1 MATSLVR
8 LCSLALLT
16 AATPAF
22 AQRASENVVTT
33 AQDAFGTSIGNDS
46 IGLYSSQ
53 EARGFSP
60 KEAGNFR
67 IEGLYYDQQGN
78 FGYGNQ
84 VARSTS
90 IRVGL
95 SAQSYAFPAP
105 TGIAD
110 IRLRL
115 PGGKTQISLSSYFGP
130 YDGNYG
136 GQADLDTPLIE
147 GKLGAVLSIGVGQKE
162 LDVHPI
168 FNFWDYAG
176 LLHLTPNDD
185 TEVIAFVQES
195 AARNGEG
202 MPLIFTGGAYLPP
215 KIDRGVLFGPD
226 FRQARARTQGNIG
239 VIGRSV
245 AIGNWRLQAAAFR
258 SNNHLDG
265 DYAVFY
271 RNTRPNGVSDLAVR
285 ANPPPTLRSY
295 SGEVR
300 ASGFFSEGPRRHTL
314 HLSAKGRLVS
324 RTFGGDE
331 TVALG
336 SAMLGVPLSIPKP
349 AFNLGPQ
356 SLDKVRQGTLGVSHV
371 ALWPGV
377 GEISAGVQK
386 SFYRR
391 AVDQPRLPQAIS
403 RLSPWLY
410 NGTIAAYLS
419 QDLTVYAGYTRGLE
433 ESGIAPQNASNP
445 GEALPASLTE
455 QVDAGVRY
463 RLTKDIVLL
472 AGVFDVKKPYFDRDA
487 ANLFTRVGSLRH
499 RGVELSLSGRPVE
512 GLTVVAGTL
521 LLRARVSGSTV
532 DRGLI
537 GEVPPGRP
545 PGVVR
550 LNANYGPKA
559 WRGFSVNAQV
569 GYEDAHPANRLNT
582 LKIASATIVDLGT
595 RYDFRAFGTR
605 ASFRVTVNNVTD
617 LYDWTV
623 AGASGQFTPIPARRF
638 TARFAADF

>member
-1 MATSLVR
+1 M
-8 LCSLALLT
+8 CGGALLL
-16 AATPAF
+16 AAAPAF

-60 KEAGNFR
+60 KDAGNFR

-78 FGYGNQ
+78 FGFGNQ

-115 PGGKTQISLSSYFGP
+115 PGDTTQVSVSSYFGP
-130 YDGNYG
+130 YGGNFG
-136 GQADLDTPLIE
+136 GQADLDTPLVDN
-147 GKLGAVLSIGVGQKE
+147 KLGVVLSAGAGQKE
-162 LDVHPI
+162 LDVHPV
-168 FNFWDYAG
+168 FNYWDFAG
-176 LLHLTPNDD
+176 LLHFTPNDD
-185 TEVIAFVQES
+185 TEVIAFAQQS

-215 KIDRGVLFGPD
+215 KIDRGILFGPD
-226 FRQARARTQGNIG
+226 FRQGRDRTQGNIG

-245 AIGNWRLQAAAFR
+245 PVSNWRLQTAVFR
-258 SNNHLDG
+258 SNNRLDG
-265 DYAVFY
+265 DYSVFY
-271 RNTRPNGVSDLAVR
+271 RNTQPNGVADLAVR
-285 ANPPPTLRSY
+285 ANAPPALLSY

-324 RTFGGDE
+324 RTFGGDD
-331 TVALG
+331 TVSLG
-336 SAMLGVPLSIPKP
+336 TAMLGVPLSIPKP
-349 AFNLGPQ
+349 VFNLGPQ
-356 SLDKVRQGTLGVSHV
+356 SLDKVRQGTLGISHV
-371 ALWPGV
+371 TLWPGI

-391 AVDQPRLPQAIS
+391 AVDQPRLPLAIS

-410 NGTIAAYLS
+410 NGTVAAYLN
-419 QDLTVYAGYTRGLE
+419 QDLTVYAAYTRGLE

-463 RLTKDIVLL
+463 RLASDIVLL
-472 AGVFDVKKPYFDRDA
+472 AGVFDVRKPYFDRDA

-499 RGVELSLSGRPVE
+499 RGIELSLSGKPIE
-512 GLTVVAGTL
+512 GLTVVAGAV
-521 LLRARVSGSTV
+521 LLRARVGGSTV

-537 GEVPPGRP
+537 GAIPPGRP
-545 PGVVR
+545 PGVIR

-559 WRGFSVNAQV
+559 WHGFSVNAQV
-569 GYEDAHPANRLNT
+569 GYEDAHYANRINT
-582 LKIASATIVDLGT
+582 LKIEAATIVDLGV
-595 RYDFRAFGTR
+595 RYDFTAFGTR
-605 ASFRVTVNNVTD
+605 ASVRVTANNVTD

-623 AGASGQFTPIPARRF
+623 AGASGQFTPTPARRI
-638 TARFAADF
+638 TARLAADF